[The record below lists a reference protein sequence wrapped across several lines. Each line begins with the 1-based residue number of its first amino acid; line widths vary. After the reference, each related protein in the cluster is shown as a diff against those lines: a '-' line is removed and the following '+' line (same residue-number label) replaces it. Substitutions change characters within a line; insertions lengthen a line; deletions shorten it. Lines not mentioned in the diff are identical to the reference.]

1 METKLVRGNK
11 DIEKAKQQENIK
23 TNLRRIE

>member
-11 DIEKAKQQENIK
+11 DIEKAKQQEKILK
-23 TNLRRIE
+23 QT

>member
-11 DIEKAKQQENIK
+11 DIEKAKQQEK
-23 TNLRRIE
+23 VLKQT